1 MVSVVFAS
9 CRDTLA
15 PTDLAPA
22 PKVEEPLPRQ
32 TVVGEWPPEPGSCTK
47 TFTAS
52 GNGFALNEDTG
63 CYLEP
68 QSVNTITISGTLTAS
83 PSPASTCCIATTYPE
98 AGTYGPMG
106 GTGSMW
112 MQLLVR
118 LKLVQANTQSVSYV
132 TGSPMGSPASS
143 VTINDVYVTTGLGRF
158 VMFER
163 TAMGIGV
170 SCGGNPPRAPCPY
183 NGYFAYKY
191 DVSGTQTVSV
201 RWAAKTLQLN
211 VTPIGA
217 NYEGDSVTFTA
228 RSTDNRPV
236 TVSNWYWRDTTGT
249 STLVP
254 CGYSPVCRWVPPNTG
269 IMYVRAKVGTN
280 PFYEQASAYAELLPL
295 ALRVHVLSDSTPA
308 TAGTVVSFVANA
320 VPDVRPVQQ
329 LSITSAPGLADV
341 VCSAEAFCDALAL
354 SSDSVRVSATING
367 RPKAITVFVDV
378 TPCVTSD
385 STPPSAACTDPDRWD
400 VFLAS
405 LTAAQRAAVLGLSA
419 LERSACRQNLAAC
432 RAWADE
438 GGSFPT
444 PSDSV
449 SYEEIA
455 ALTDAV
461 YGELMA
467 MSANWDEP
475 PVAVRADATATD
487 IPKRASLVT
496 PTPGNV
502 LDLIAVLY
510 DIGEIVVAGPNAER
524 VRGLALDAAA
534 MLVPGLPAPRV
545 LAVAA
550 KATRAQSR
558 NLRALHAAA
567 AVGRARHTALSNE
580 LRAMGHIGAARV
592 TLVNGGIGY
601 IDGAIIDHQNK
612 IITII
617 ELKPASNIDAVA

>member
-1 MVSVVFAS
+1 M
-9 CRDTLA
+9 
-15 PTDLAPA
+15 
-22 PKVEEPLPRQ
+22 
-32 TVVGEWPPEPGSCTK
+32 
-47 TFTAS
+47 
-52 GNGFALNEDTG
+52 
-63 CYLEP
+63 
-68 QSVNTITISGTLTAS
+68 
-83 PSPASTCCIATTYPE
+83 
-98 AGTYGPMG
+98 
-106 GTGSMW
+106 
-112 MQLLVR
+112 
-118 LKLVQANTQSVSYV
+118 
-132 TGSPMGSPASS
+132 
-143 VTINDVYVTTGLGRF
+143 
-158 VMFER
+158 
-163 TAMGIGV
+163 
-170 SCGGNPPRAPCPY
+170 
-183 NGYFAYKY
+183 
-191 DVSGTQTVSV
+191 
-201 RWAAKTLQLN
+201 
-211 VTPIGA
+211 
-217 NYEGDSVTFTA
+217 
-228 RSTDNRPV
+228 
-236 TVSNWYWRDTTGT
+236 
-249 STLVP
+249 
-254 CGYSPVCRWVPPNTG
+254 
-269 IMYVRAKVGTN
+269 
-280 PFYEQASAYAELLPL
+280 
-295 ALRVHVLSDSTPA
+295 
-308 TAGTVVSFVANA
+308 
-320 VPDVRPVQQ
+320 
-329 LSITSAPGLADV
+329 
-341 VCSAEAFCDALAL
+341 
-354 SSDSVRVSATING
+354 
-367 RPKAITVFVDV
+367 
-378 TPCVTSD
+378 
-385 STPPSAACTDPDRWD
+385 
-400 VFLAS
+400 
-405 LTAAQRAAVLGLSA
+405 LGLSA

-617 ELKPASNIDAVA
+617 ELKPASNIDAVAQGLRQLVDYKSALQSMERWVTNGHNLPLREMLSDGWSIATDLRKY